1 MLAPP
6 PEEPEEPEEIVEI
19 VKRIRVEY
27 IERPDLRLSFAQARR
42 LWNLPADL
50 CETALSTLVQSG
62 FLARLPD
69 GSFLRRAA
77 GSDRFEAPV

>member
-1 MLAPP
+1 MLTPSP
-6 PEEPEEPEEIVEI
+6 GQIVEI

-27 IERPDLRLSFAQARR
+27 VEMPDLRLSLAQARR

-62 FLARLPD
+62 FLARTPD
-69 GSFLRRAA
+69 GSFLRTAA
-77 GSDRFEAPV
+77 GSDGFEVRG

>member
-6 PEEPEEPEEIVEI
+6 PEEIVEI

-27 IERPDLRLSFAQARR
+27 VEMPDLRLSFVQARR

-50 CETALSTLVQSG
+50 CETALTTLVQSG
-62 FLARLPD
+62 FLAKMPD

-77 GSDRFEAPV
+77 GADRLEARV